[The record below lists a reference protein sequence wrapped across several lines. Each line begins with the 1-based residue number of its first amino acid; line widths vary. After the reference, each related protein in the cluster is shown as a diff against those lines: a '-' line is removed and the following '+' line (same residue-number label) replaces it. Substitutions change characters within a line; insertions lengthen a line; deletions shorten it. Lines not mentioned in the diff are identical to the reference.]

1 MKHLN
6 INHIKDSIPKIPGI
20 LWEKHYLKTSVLIPL
35 IKIDNELHL
44 LFEVRSKDI
53 KQGSE
58 VCFPGGKYEPEK
70 DKNYKATAI
79 RETREELGID
89 HRSIQILGQFNT
101 LFTHMGLLIYTYIG
115 VLNIK
120 SVNDLKI
127 EQNEVSKVF
136 TIPVQYFIDNT
147 PQEYKVRLEAKPVIV
162 DQNGKNVTLL
172 PVKELGL
179 PERYSAPWGSNDHKV
194 IVYKTPKAM
203 IWGLTAKIV
212 CEFVETIK
220 TNT

>member
-6 INHIKDSIPKIPGI
+6 LNQIKANIPATPGI

-35 IKIDNELHL
+35 ININNELHL
-44 LFEVRSKDI
+44 LFEIRSKDI

-79 RETREELGID
+79 RETQEELGINSE
-89 HRSIQILGQFNT
+89 SIQILGQFNT
-101 LFTHMGLLIYTYIG
+101 LFNHMGLLIYTYIG

-127 EQNEVSKVF
+127 DQKEVSKVF
-136 TIPVQYFIDNT
+136 TIPVQYFLNNP
-147 PQEYKVRLEAKPVIV
+147 PQEYSVRMEAKPAIV
-162 DQNGKNVTLL
+162 DHNGKHVTLL

-179 PERYSAPWGSNDHKV
+179 PERYSTPWGSNNHKV

-212 CEFVETIK
+212 CEFVETI
-220 TNT
+220 TN

>member
-1 MKHLN
+1 MNK
-6 INHIKDSIPKIPGI
+6 INLKEIKSRIPKTPGI

-35 IKIDNELHL
+35 VEVNNELHL
-44 LFEVRSKDI
+44 LFEIRSKDI
-53 KQGSE
+53 RQGSE
-58 VCFPGGKYEPEK
+58 VCFPGGKHEPEK

-79 RETREELGID
+79 RETQEELGID
-89 HRSIQILGQFNT
+89 SESIEIFGQFNT

-120 SVNDLKI
+120 TVNDIKI
-127 EQNEVSKVF
+127 DQKEVSRIF
-136 TIPVQYFIDNT
+136 TVPVQYFIDNPPT
-147 PQEYKVRLEAKPVIV
+147 EYKLRLEAKPEII
-162 DQNGKNVTLL
+162 DQDGNHVTLL

-179 PERYSAPWGSNDHKV
+179 PDRYIDPWGSNNHKV

-212 CEFVETIK
+212 SEFIDFTVK
-220 TNT
+220 